1 MNEKILFLQG
11 NEACVEGALY
21 AGLEFF
27 AGYPITPST
36 EIAEAL
42 ARRLPEGGGKFI
54 QMEDEIASMCA
65 IIGASLTGLKSMTA
79 TSGPGFSLKQEA
91 IGYAIMAEVPC
102 VVVNVM
108 RAGPSTGMPTRV
120 SQGDVMQARWGT
132 HGDHAIIALTAS
144 NHQDLF
150 AMTVEAFNL
159 SETYRTPVILLL
171 DEVVAHM
178 REKLVLP
185 GGEVIPLVK
194 RLRTSVREGTD
205 YHPYLP
211 REDGRLPMSD
221 FGGVHRY
228 NVTGLAHDMWGFPT
242 DNPQVAHGLMRHLVD
257 KIEGRVRE
265 ITRVKEF
272 FLDDADGVLISY
284 GGPARSALHV
294 VENRRA
300 RGERLGLLELQTLW
314 PFPARHRSGAVREGQ
329 VRDGGGD
336 EHGSGHPGG
345 QKGGRRSREGLPG
358 QPHRRRLHQP
368 HRHPQHPA
376 ADPGARSLNDQA
388 RGSRSRKQGQRIFSR
403 RDHRGHR
410 EKICFVLK

>member
-1 MNEKILFLQG
+1 MSENIHFLQG
-11 NEACVEGALY
+11 NEVCVEGALY
-21 AGLEFF
+21 AGLDFF

-36 EIAEAL
+36 EVAETL
-42 ARRLPEGGGKFI
+42 ARRLPERGGKFI

-65 IIGASLTGLKSMTA
+65 IIGASLTGLKAMTA

-91 IGYAIMAEVPC
+91 IGYAVMAEVPC

-132 HGDHAIIALTAS
+132 HGDHAIITLTAS

-150 AMTVEAFNL
+150 AVTVEAFNL

-171 DEVVAHM
+171 DEVVGHM
-178 REKLVLP
+178 REKLVMP
-185 GGEVIPLVK
+185 QRGEIPLVQ
-194 RLRTSVREGTD
+194 RLRTSVKEGTD

-228 NVTGLAHDMWGFPT
+228 NVTGLHHDMWGFPT

-257 KIEGRVRE
+257 KIEGRVNE
-265 ITRVKEF
+265 IMRFNEF
-272 FLDDADGVLISY
+272 FLDDADGVFISY
-284 GGPARSALHV
+284 GAPARSALHV

-314 PFPARHRSGAVREGQ
+314 PFPAEHVRERCRKAKFVMVVEMNMGQ
-329 VRDGGGD
+329 ILLEVKKAVDDPEKVFLANRIDGVFISPTDIRNILRLIQG
-336 EHGSGHPGG
+336 
-345 QKGGRRSREGLPG
+345 KG
-358 QPHRRRLHQP
+358 
-368 HRHPQHPA
+368 
-376 ADPGARSLNDQA
+376 
-388 RGSRSRKQGQRIFSR
+388 
-403 RDHRGHR
+403 
-410 EKICFVLK
+410 V